1 MAFKPNRVSADEP
14 PVGATWK
21 LRAIVYG
28 LLLVIGVLVLAAR
41 SGGESGSEP
50 TIDHTLRGTTSQGSQ
65 VAIGMNGRH
74 VSVISLSHIDRP
86 CGQPYSWQPAIGQ
99 AGVGYE
105 ERGHVVEVRERW
117 PGTES
122 NIHVLA
128 RVYNAGH
135 NIDGTVVLS
144 AGGCRSGPVRF
155 SASG

>member
-1 MAFKPNRVSADEP
+1 M
-14 PVGATWK
+14 GATWK

-41 SGGESGSEP
+41 SGGESGSRP

-74 VSVISLSHIDRP
+74 VSVMSISHIDRP
-86 CGQPYSWQPAIGQ
+86 CGRPYSWQPAIGQ
-99 AGVGYE
+99 TGIGYAE
-105 ERGHVVEVRERW
+105 NGRWIEVRERW
-117 PGTES
+117 PGTKS
-122 NIHVLA
+122 NVHVLA

-135 NIDGTVVLS
+135 NIDGTVALS
-144 AGGCRSGPVRF
+144 AGGCRSGQVRF